1 MLSWLLRLPSYK
13 SPTRQVR
20 HVRSDTSGPI
30 ANESWKLD
38 RLFASIKSISVGF
51 SKVYKHFGSFI
62 RFFFNSY
69 DLQNDCT
76 HVSLIPILKS
86 PSNKLFSYYE
96 EHRSK
101 LHFNTSR
108 RGFCCFS
115 EDYMNSSVAS
125 LFTETKFNVKNLKFK
140 ENVFPYKNHDSFT
153 EFVLIQPKCEIYPGK
168 ELMEKSFPVL
178 FQR

>member
-1 MLSWLLRLPSYK
+1 MKCCLDYYDYHLIK
-13 SPTRQVR
+13 VR
-20 HVRSDTSGPI
+20 HVRSYCKWILKSV
-30 ANESWKLD
+30 K
-38 RLFASIKSISVGF
+38 LFASIKSISVGF

-69 DLQNDCT
+69 DLQNDCI
-76 HVSLIPILKS
+76 HVPLSSILKS

-108 RGFCCFS
+108 RGFYCFS